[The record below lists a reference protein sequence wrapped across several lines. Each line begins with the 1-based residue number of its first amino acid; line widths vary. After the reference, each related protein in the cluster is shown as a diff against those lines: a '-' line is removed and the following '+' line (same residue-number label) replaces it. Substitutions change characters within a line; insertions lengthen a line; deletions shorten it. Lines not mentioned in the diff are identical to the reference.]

1 MSNLTRQQA
10 VVAATQYLSEHA
22 AGYFVT
28 LNTITTINPISTD
41 LTHFNHQLTQMATW
55 LNEFCYGSQFRKRGA
70 RLKIVT
76 LPEQGLLKEGLHAHL
91 VITYSPE
98 MTKSHQEI
106 NAFIR
111 RKWYRMIG
119 ASGSIFGTLVDVKP
133 LIDLEAAVNYSL
145 KGFNKYTSDGLK
157 VTFL

>member
-1 MSNLTRQQA
+1 MSNLSRQQA
-10 VVAATQYLSEHA
+10 VDAAKQYLSEHA
-22 AGYFVT
+22 SGYFVT
-28 LNTITTINPISTD
+28 LNSLSKDRIK
-41 LTHFNHQLTQMATW
+41 FNQQLQQVTTW
-55 LNEFCYGSQFRKRGA
+55 LNEFCYGSQFRRNEI

-76 LPEQGLLKEGLHAHL
+76 SPEQGLLNEGLHAHL
-91 VITYSPE
+91 VITYSPA

-111 RKWYRMIG
+111 RKWYRLIG

-145 KGFNKYTSDGLK
+145 KDFNKYTSDGLK

>member
-1 MSNLTRQQA
+1 MSNLSRQQA
-10 VVAATQYLSEHA
+10 VDAATQYLSEHA
-22 AGYFVT
+22 SGYFVT
-28 LNTITTINPISTD
+28 LNTITSD
-41 LTHFNHQLTQMATW
+41 LTHFNHQLTQIAAW
-55 LNEFCYGSQFRKRGA
+55 LNEFCYGSQFRKRGT

>member
-1 MSNLTRQQA
+1 MSNLSRQQA
-10 VVAATQYLSEHA
+10 IDAATQYLSEHA
-22 AGYFVT
+22 SGYFVT
-28 LNTITTINPISTD
+28 LNTITTD
-41 LTHFNHQLTQMATW
+41 LTHFNHQLAQMAAW
-55 LNEFCYGSQFRKRGA
+55 LNEFCYGSNFRKRGT

-111 RKWYRMIG
+111 RKWYRLIEAG
-119 ASGSIFGTLVDVKP
+119 GSVFGTLVHVEP

-145 KGFNKYTSDGLK
+145 KDFNKYTSDNLK

>member
-1 MSNLTRQQA
+1 MSNLSKQQA
-10 VVAATQYLSEHA
+10 IEAATHYLSENTQ
-22 AGYFVT
+22 GYFVT
-28 LNTITTINPISTD
+28 LNTITTD
-41 LTHFNHQLTQMATW
+41 LTHFNRQLSQIATW
-55 LNEFCYGSQFRKRGA
+55 LNEYCYGSRFRRHGV

-76 LPEQGLLKEGLHAHL
+76 MPEIGLLNEGLHAHL
-91 VITYSPE
+91 VITYSSE

-111 RKWYRMIG
+111 HKWYRLIG
-119 ASGSIFGTLVDVKP
+119 ASGSVFGKLVDVQP

-145 KGFNKYTSDGLK
+145 KDFNKYSRDELK